1 MLNSNT
7 FLKILSVI
15 IAIVMWVYVI
25 EATNPMKTQTFP
37 DVPVQLLNEE
47 SLAARGLALSGEAN
61 YTVDVKVE
69 AKRADLAKISASDII
84 ANADLF
90 GYSMGKNYIPVTV
103 SAPDGVTIIGVEP
116 IKINVVIEELVEVAK
131 PIRVTFVGQLDEG
144 IEAGQ
149 VTTQPAEIL
158 VSGAKSEV
166 SAVSY
171 IKAEVNLSG
180 YTMDTAATVQ
190 AKAVAVNSAGDV
202 VQNVRLSSSFID
214 VTARLSQVKE
224 VPLSVE
230 ITGDVAPIY
239 EVTSLD
245 IPDTVKIKG
254 IREALAEITGL
265 TASAIDISSV
275 TTTSKLPVEIALPE
289 GVEFASGYEN
299 LSVSITIKAVA
310 TKQFT
315 YSAAEIKL
323 EGIDGVSNITVSTPQ
338 ITVTASGSE
347 VVIAGLKKE
356 DLEPYIELDA
366 ESLISATAKVQ
377 IRYDKQLGHIAVDPE
392 EVHITLNQTEEE

>member
-7 FLKILSVI
+7 FLKILSVV
-15 IAIVMWVYVI
+15 IAIVLWVYVI
-25 EATNPMKTQTFP
+25 EATNPMKSTVYQ

-47 SLAARGLALSGEAN
+47 SLTTRGLALSGEAN
-61 YTVDVKVE
+61 YTVDVRVE
-69 AKRADLAKISASDII
+69 AKRADLARISSGDII

-103 SAPDGVTIIGVEP
+103 TAPDGITVVGVNP
-116 IKINVVIEELVEVAK
+116 IKINVVIEERVEVAK
-131 PIRVTFVGQLDEG
+131 PIRVVFVGQLDDG

-149 VTTQPAEIL
+149 VTTQPEEVL

-171 IKAEVNLSG
+171 IKAEVN
-180 YTMDTAATVQ
+180 TAKFSTNAPATVQ
-190 AKAVAVNSAGDV
+190 AKAVAVNASGDV

-230 ITGDVAPIY
+230 LTGDVAPIY

-245 IPDTVKIKG
+245 IPNRIKIKG
-254 IREALAEITGL
+254 TREALAGISGL
-265 TASAIDISSV
+265 TAAAIDISSV
-275 TTTSKLPVEIALPE
+275 TNTSKIPIEITLPE

-299 LSVSITIKAVA
+299 LAVNITIKPVA
-310 TKQFT
+310 MKQFT
-315 YSAAEIKL
+315 YTAGEILL
-323 EGIDGVSNITVSTPQ
+323 EGIDGVSSITVSTPQ

-347 VVIAGLKKE
+347 VVIAGLRKE
-356 DLEPYIELDA
+356 DLQPYVQLDA
-366 ESLISATAKVQ
+366 ESLISASAKVQ

-392 EVHITLNQTEEE
+392 EVLITLNQADN

>member
-15 IAIVMWVYVI
+15 IAIVMWIYVI
-25 EATNPMKTQTFP
+25 EATNPMKPQTFA

-47 SLAARGLALSGEAN
+47 SLAARGLALSGEAY

-69 AKRADLAKISASDII
+69 AKRADLSKITAGDII

-103 SAPDGVTIIGVEP
+103 TAPDGIKIIGVDP

-131 PIRVTFVGQLDEG
+131 PIQVTFVGPFEQNV
-144 IEAGQ
+144 EAGQ
-149 VTTQPAEIL
+149 VTTRPEEIL

-171 IKAEVNLSG
+171 VKAEVNTSKL
-180 YTMDTAATVQ
+180 TAEGSTVQ
-190 AKAVAVNSAGDV
+190 AKAVAVNSSGDV
-202 VQNVRLSSSFID
+202 VQNVRLSSSYIE
-214 VTARLSQVKE
+214 VSARLSQVKE

-230 ITGDVAPIY
+230 ITGAVAPIY
-239 EVTSLD
+239 EVTNLD
-245 IPDTVKIKG
+245 IPDRVKIRGTKD
-254 IREALAEITGL
+254 ALAGITGL

-275 TTTSKLPVEIALPE
+275 SSTTKLPLKITLPA

-299 LSVSITIKAVA
+299 MSVGVTIKPVA

-315 YSAAEIKL
+315 YTADEIKL
-323 EGIDGVSNITVSTPQ
+323 EGMDGISSIAVTTPQ

-347 VVIAGLKKE
+347 VVIAALKKE
-356 DLEPYIELDA
+356 DLEPYIELNA
-366 ESLISATAKVQ
+366 ESLISATARVQ
-377 IRYDKQLGHIAVDPE
+377 VRYNKQLGHITVDPE
-392 EVHITLNQTEEE
+392 EVHITLNQTE

>member
-1 MLNSNT
+1 MQKSNT
-7 FLKILSVI
+7 FLKIASLI
-15 IAIVMWVYVI
+15 IAIFMWAYVI
-25 EATNPMKTQTFP
+25 QVTNPTKTTVIP

-69 AKRADLAKISASDII
+69 AKRAVLAKLAAGDII

-103 SAPDGVTIIGVEP
+103 TAPDGVNVLSAEP

-131 PIRVTFVGQLDEG
+131 PIKVSFIGQFEDG

-149 VTTQPAEIL
+149 ITTQPEEIL

-171 IKAEVNLSG
+171 VRAAVSSSKLMEESSTIQTKAE
-180 YTMDTAATVQ
+180 
-190 AKAVAVNSAGDV
+190 AVNNDGDV
-202 VQNVRLSSSFID
+202 VSNVRLSSSYID
-214 VTARLSQVKE
+214 VTAKLSKLKE

-230 ITGDVAPIY
+230 ITGAVAPIY
-239 EVTSLD
+239 EVTNMEV
-245 IPDTVKIKG
+245 PDSIKIKG
-254 IREALAEITGL
+254 SPDAIAGITGL
-265 TASAIDISSV
+265 TAKPVDISSV
-275 TTTSKLPVEIALPE
+275 SSTSRIPLEIALPE
-289 GVEFASGYEN
+289 GVEFANGSEN
-299 LSVSITIKAVA
+299 MTVGVTIRPVA

-315 YSAAEIKL
+315 YDASEIQM
-323 EGIDGVSNITVSTPQ
+323 EGVDGVSNIKITTPQ
-338 ITVTASGSE
+338 ITITASGSE
-347 VVIAGLKKE
+347 EVIKGLSKD
-356 DLEPYIELDA
+356 DLQPYLTLDA

-377 IRYDKQLGHIAVDPE
+377 VRYQKALGHITVDPE
-392 EVHITLNQTEEE
+392 EVHITLNETEPQ